1 MVKNRERVNLMN
13 PSTLLS
19 VRHWAEDT
27 FGSVHLGDRRR
38 TERAVEMACAIA
50 HDPAASLPAQMQDEA
65 ATQAAYRFLQTPD
78 VTDEQLIH
86 PHVEQ
91 TREEARA
98 HQQVLLIQETTEVDD
113 QPHPTTTG
121 LGPITAFCCRAYW
134 RCCPTVGRCW

>member
-1 MVKNRERVNLMN
+1 MN
-13 PSTLLS
+13 AHILLS
-19 VRHWAEDT
+19 AQDWAEQT
-27 FGSVHLGDRRR
+27 FGSVRLGHQSR
-38 TERAVEMACAIA
+38 TERAVEMAQAIA
-50 HDPAASLPAQMQDEA
+50 HDPAASLPAQMQEKA
-65 ATQAAYRFLQTPD
+65 ALEGAYRFLQTPD

-98 HQQVLLIQETTEVDD
+98 HQQVLLIQDTTEVDD

-134 RCCPTVGRCW
+134 RCCPTVGRCWA